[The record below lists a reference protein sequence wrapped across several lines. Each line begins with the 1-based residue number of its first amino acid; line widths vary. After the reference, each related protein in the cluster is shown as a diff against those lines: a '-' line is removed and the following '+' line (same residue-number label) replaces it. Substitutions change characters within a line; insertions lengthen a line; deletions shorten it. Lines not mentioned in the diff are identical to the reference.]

1 MQMSSYRKRKSKI
14 NSVGGKNTKPGSY
27 TNEEDALIIKL
38 YDQYMGETNKWKII
52 AVKLYRGH
60 KSIRERYVN
69 HLDPTIDRS
78 DFTNEEKNEINNL
91 QNNPE
96 YFRKWAEIAKR
107 ISVNRKQGR
116 RTELQ
121 VKNYWNSKDR
131 TQKRKNKRSYE
142 RIHNIMNINHIV
154 N

>member
-1 MQMSSYRKRKSKI
+1 MKI
-14 NSVGGKNTKPGSY
+14 P
-27 TNEEDALIIKL
+27 LII
-38 YDQYMGETNKWKII
+38 YNF
-52 AVKLYRGH
+52 
-60 KSIRERYVN
+60 
-69 HLDPTIDRS
+69 HLVDRS